1 MGAAAARVRIRA
13 LDLVIDLELDA
24 VLGAALAPLISTY
37 ERTDAPAGVRFRA
50 VREPQPTLYRN
61 DELWL
66 SAGSDSELL
75 SLLEGELYR
84 DIVRA
89 AERAPLLHASAV
101 SQSGRALVMAGRSGV
116 GKSTLALAL
125 LERGA
130 RYLSE
135 EWVAFDADGRVR
147 GVARPLHFDESP
159 SATATKRTG
168 PAERRSCIVTLPEQ
182 QIERASVWPA
192 ALVLLDRVSSH
203 VGELARL
210 TPGQTLAALE
220 GQFLQLGP
228 DPLQA
233 VVALVAGVPGYRL
246 TFSDKESACSLLA
259 PLFAYGRAG

>member
-1 MGAAAARVRIRA
+1 MGAAEARVRIRA

-24 VLGAALAPLISTY
+24 VLGAAMAPLISTY

-50 VREPQPTLYRN
+50 LREPQPTLYRN

-66 SAGSDSELL
+66 SAASDSELL

-84 DIVRA
+84 DIVRD

-101 SQSGRALVMAGRSGV
+101 SQGGSALVLAGRSGV

-125 LERGA
+125 LQRGA

-147 GVARPLHFDESP
+147 GVPRPLHFDEPP
-159 SATATKRTG
+159 SAAPTKKTG
-168 PAERRSCIVTLPEQ
+168 PTERRSCIVTLPEH
-182 QIERASVWPA
+182 QIERSPVRPA

-203 VGELARL
+203 VGELTRL
-210 TPGQTLAALE
+210 TPGETLAALE

-228 DPLQA
+228 DPLHAA
-233 VVALVAGVPGYRL
+233 VRLVGGVPGYRL
-246 TFSDKESACSLLA
+246 TFSDKERACSLLE
-259 PLFAYGRAG
+259 PLFTCGRAS